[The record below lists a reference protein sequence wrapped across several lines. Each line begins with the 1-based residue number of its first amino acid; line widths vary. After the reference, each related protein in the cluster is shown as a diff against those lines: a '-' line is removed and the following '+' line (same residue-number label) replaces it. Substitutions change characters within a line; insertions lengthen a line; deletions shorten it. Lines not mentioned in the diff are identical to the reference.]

1 VEEAS
6 WRGMASSS
14 AWGRRRRGR
23 RWAGPYMGR
32 PRDARAHG
40 EVVELVSG
48 ARVSLRKE
56 GRRGSLCASAS
67 CAARRNLDKNFVAS
81 TMMSSKNY
89 VMNINFTKIQKKFF
103 SRKTKFQKKIKNQN
117 KKNIS
122 VNSAVRTSFHVTKRT

>member
-1 VEEAS
+1 
-6 WRGMASSS
+6 
-14 AWGRRRRGR
+14 
-23 RWAGPYMGR
+23 MGR

-89 VMNINFTKIQKKFF
+89 VMNINF
-103 SRKTKFQKKIKNQN
+103 
-117 KKNIS
+117 KKNLLKKNKIS
-122 VNSAVRTSFHVTKRT
+122 KKNKESE